1 MSLAFRLDLSLYYWG
16 VVVPPFEEGEM
27 ALTMPPYSPPSG
39 RIFSALMSCYNRRFA
54 AIAKRRRKHGLLGRT
69 NKQMRCLLPGFTLE
83 RKDMF
88 RLAGM
93 LFDWLKLELRE
104 GFYTWFSP
112 DEEDPL
118 RSQASEEAR
127 A

>member
-1 MSLAFRLDLSLYYWG
+1 
-16 VVVPPFEEGEM
+16 M

-69 NKQMRCLLPGFTLE
+69 NKEMRCLLSGFTLE

-88 RLAGM
+88 RLFGM
-93 LFDWLKLELRE
+93 LFDWMKLELRE
-104 GFYTWFSP
+104 GFYTWFTP
-112 DEEDPL
+112 EE
-118 RSQASEEAR
+118 EESIPRTSKAE
-127 A
+127 ANA